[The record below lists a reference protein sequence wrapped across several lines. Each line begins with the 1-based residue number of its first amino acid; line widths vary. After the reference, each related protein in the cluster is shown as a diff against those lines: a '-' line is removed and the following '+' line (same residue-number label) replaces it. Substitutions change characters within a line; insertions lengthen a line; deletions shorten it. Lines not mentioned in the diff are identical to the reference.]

1 MNGVNWQQHCV
12 GTKLAMYLL
21 IRRAGSRRVFEH
33 FSMSNKARMAR
44 WAIYHKVTVLLFC
57 WFVYIAIYLISIMNI
72 ELKGP
77 AAYGTAPYA
86 LGLLLTRFCS
96 GDAARAARSFRAA
109 LEACGC
115 PPFLSMLRRCP
126 DRQIACVTPKSK
138 RWKEVIEDCAAP
150 WFRRPNGVFSAN
162 PNGNPYP
169 LLASRAAPAV
179 VT

>member
-86 LGLLLTRFCS
+86 LGLLLTRFCN
-96 GDAARAARSFRAA
+96 GDAARSFRAA

-115 PPFLSMLRRCP
+115 PSISIDVAPLSRPADCVCDPERQKMKRSHWGLR
-126 DRQIACVTPKSK
+126 
-138 RWKEVIEDCAAP
+138 CAL
-150 WFRRPNGVFSAN
+150 VS
-162 PNGNPYP
+162 
-169 LLASRAAPAV
+169 
-179 VT
+179 